1 MANTTINGLSES
13 TTLAAND
20 LLVAWVASAN
30 GTRKIKGENL
40 DKLIFRQ
47 RTATT
52 SPAGKTIPVI
62 TYNSGVPAI
71 EGVTYENFIGSVGG
85 IPDAAIT
92 SAKLAANVRVNPWVK
107 KTANYTAVPSDRV
120 GADTTAGAFT
130 VTLPAT
136 PSEFDWVLI
145 SDIAQ
150 KWTTNNLTIARNS
163 SLIEGLAEDLVC
175 DTSGELLLR
184 YQGATKG
191 WRAFVYGY

>member
-1 MANTTINGLSES
+1 MANTTINGLTES
-13 TTLAAND
+13 TTLATND
-20 LLVAWVASAN
+20 LLVAWVTSAN
-30 GTRKIKGENL
+30 GTRKIKGETL

-52 SPAGKTIPVI
+52 APAGKTIPVI

-71 EGVTYENFIGSVGG
+71 EGVTYENFIGSVGS

-92 SAKLAANVRVNPWVK
+92 SAKLAANVRVNPWAK
-107 KTANYTAVPSDRV
+107 KTANYTAIPSDRIS
-120 GADTTAGAFT
+120 ADTTAGAFT

-150 KWTTNNLTIARNS
+150 
-163 SLIEGLAEDLVC
+163 
-175 DTSGELLLR
+175 
-184 YQGATKG
+184 
-191 WRAFVYGY
+191 